1 MDIAYLLFLQDF
13 RQSIHDIGT
22 PFLQGV
28 SLFSISCLFLI
39 PIFIYWC
46 ISKRS
51 GLYIWASFCVAYALN
66 AVLKLTVCA
75 YRPWIR
81 DPRIIPAG
89 NAIATAGGYSFP
101 SGHTICASTLYGGTA
116 VTLWR
121 YKTTKWLSYLCIF
134 FILLTGFSRNY
145 LGVHTPQDVLVGLI
159 LGGLTLWGMNRLFIY
174 LVSHPEQ
181 ENKWLLGG
189 FLLAIA
195 MLLFITLKPY
205 PHDYVDG
212 KLLVDPQKML
222 NDAYHAI
229 GFLLAFCPARYIEKR
244 WVKFTETG
252 FSFKGILVGLLGLL
266 PVGWMFKH
274 LTAPCVAFY
283 GPHWG
288 RLVCAVCIIFYVI
301 LFFPIV
307 LKFLCH
313 STKHN

>member
-1 MDIAYLLFLQDF
+1 MDIAYLLLLQDF
-13 RQSIHDIGT
+13 RQSIQDVGT
-22 PFLQGV
+22 PFVQGV
-28 SLFSISCLFLI
+28 SLFSISYLFLI

-51 GLYIWASFCVAYALN
+51 GLYIWASFCVADAVN

-101 SGHTICASTLYGGTA
+101 SEHTICASTLYGGTA
-116 VTLWR
+116 ASMWP
-121 YKTTKWLSYLCIF
+121 YKTLRALSLLCIVA
-134 FILLTGFSRNY
+134 ILLTGFSRNY
-145 LGVHTPQDVLVGLI
+145 LGVHTPQDVLVGLL
-159 LGGLTLWGMNRLFIY
+159 LGLTTLWGMHHLFDFLAI
-174 LVSHPEQ
+174 HPEH

-189 FLLAIA
+189 FLLAIV

-222 NDAYHAI
+222 NDAYRAI

-244 WVKFTETG
+244 WIKFTEAG
-252 FSFKGILVGLLGLL
+252 LSFKGILVGLLGLL
-266 PVGWMFKH
+266 PVCWMLKH
-274 LTAPCVAFY
+274 LTPPCVAFY
-283 GPHWG
+283 GPRWG
-288 RLVCAVCIIFYVI
+288 RLVFAVCIIFYVI
-301 LFFPIV
+301 LFFPLV
-307 LKFLCH
+307 LKFLCPPV
-313 STKHN
+313 KRI